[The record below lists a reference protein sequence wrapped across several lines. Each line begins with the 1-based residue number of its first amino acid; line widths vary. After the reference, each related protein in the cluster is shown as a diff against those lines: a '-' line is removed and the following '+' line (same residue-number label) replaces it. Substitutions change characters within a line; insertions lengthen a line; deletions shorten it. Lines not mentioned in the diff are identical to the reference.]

1 MSAKEEI
8 RYRPI
13 PVRDLLTKLQTTTT
27 IMIDLAYSAVLFNDC
42 ELAEEVIELEDKVE
56 DLKTTLLM
64 NTAIVIRDAQDA
76 ESMVG
81 IMQMGTVADMISQ
94 AAGNIA
100 RIVLLGLG
108 VDPYILD
115 AFTKTQ
121 ERLVRTKILSN
132 SILAGKTLGKV
143 KLETSIG
150 VNVMTVRRGE
160 ELIINPGPKT
170 KLADGDIL
178 IARGSDVGVFALGK
192 LAKGELKAIPSP
204 KLNVEEKH
212 A

>member
-1 MSAKEEI
+1 MSAEEEI

-76 ESMVG
+76 EGMVG

-121 ERLVRTKILSN
+121 ERLVRTKILPN

-143 KLETSIG
+143 KLETNIG
-150 VNVMTVRRGE
+150 VNVMTVRRGK

-178 IARGSDVGVFALGK
+178 IARGSDVGVLELDK